1 MIKNP
6 TLSESLKKRLKAYSL
21 TAGAVAAGATAMH
34 AQVDYTDLDPDAVA
48 SNTDT
53 VYLDLN
59 NDGTNDFVFLA
70 SFDTY
75 GSGALNIYKNFAV
88 ALGSNAI
95 VGSATS
101 SGYLYPYAIPSGSI
115 INGNAAMNSGSNFQT
130 LGWDYFTASGSAAYT
145 FGNIRVGSGDAYL
158 GLRLDLNGATHYGW
172 ARVSLELGGTLTLK
186 DYAYEQTSCVGIEA
200 GAMTGG
206 LTATPAPTAS
216 NIVAVDNGNV
226 GDGTDILVTFDVATS
241 EAGVSEYRVFAVK
254 AVNAGSFDLAT
265 ASAVADYK
273 SVTPTGSAIS
283 TDLSGTNDSDGDAI
297 MINNAYAIFVLSV
310 NDCADAQTNALTASS
325 ETVTITPPVGVGE
338 LNQFGY
344 SLFAQGNSIV
354 LNSNVNIES
363 MIVTGIDGKVVKTLS
378 NIQGN
383 QTIDLGVARGV
394 YIVNISTAKGSS
406 SEKVFLN

>member
-1 MIKNP
+1 MIKNS

-21 TAGAVAAGATAMH
+21 TAGAVAAGATAVN

-59 NDGTNDFVFLA
+59 NDGTDDFVFLA

-75 GSGALNIYKNFAV
+75 GSGSFNVYKNFAV

-101 SGYLYPYAIPSGSI
+101 GGYLYPYAIPTGSV
-115 INGNAAMNSGSNFQT
+115 INGNLSMNSGSNFQT

-145 FGNIRVGSGDAYL
+145 FGNIRVDSGDAYV

-172 ARVSLELGGTLTLK
+172 ARISLNLGGTLTLK
-186 DYAYEQTSCVGIEA
+186 DYAYEQTACLGIEA
-200 GAMTGG
+200 GATTGG

-226 GDGTDILVTFDVATS
+226 GDGTDILVTFDVASS

-254 AVNAGSFDLAT
+254 AASAGSFDLTA
-265 ASAVADYK
+265 ASASTNYK
-273 SVTPTGSAIS
+273 SVTPTGSSIS

-297 MINNAYAIFVLSV
+297 VINNAYAIFVLSV
-310 NDCADAQTNALTASS
+310 NDCNDAQLDAIAASS
-325 ETVTITPPVGVGE
+325 ETVTITPPLGVGE
-338 LNQFGY
+338 LNALGY
-344 SLFAQGNSIV
+344 NLYSNGQSII

-363 MIVTGIDGKVVKTLS
+363 MIITGIDGKVVKTLS

-383 QTIDLGVARGV
+383 QTIDLGVASGV
-394 YIVNISTAKGSS
+394 YIVNISTAKGTS
-406 SEKVFLN
+406 SEKIFLN